1 MAYLAGRMLVSVEAG
16 APNNGRSADTTAR
29 VKYATVR
36 GRRHPYVS
44 AQAVRR
50 WIRDGM
56 VRQGVPASPVT
67 RVGKA
72 QQRAQKANTDADP
85 ITYPDD
91 DLFGYMRAGAKK
103 DDDATTLRDSPFML
117 GTLLSVTPAHPT
129 EDFGVMAR
137 GVSEPVLHGH
147 EFYSADLAAPFLLDL
162 PRIGTFTLPNAHGV
176 GRPNYL
182 SQEAALQVARAA
194 ALGAGAESFRGQDS
208 VRLPVAERR
217 RRAALLLESIAHLH
231 GGAKQAL
238 HYGDRV
244 PHVIVLVPFHGGVN
258 PLTHVITGDEEG
270 LRIRGDVLRGE
281 LEAWAGEWEAPV
293 RIGWRPGFRD
303 DLRERF
309 EKECAAE
316 IADRTV
322 VIGHPRTI
330 LLELAAEMRDG
341 TTLDHWFEDPVREPV
356 REPVR

>member
-16 APNNGRSADTTAR
+16 APNNGKGEDTTAR

-56 VRQGVPASPVT
+56 AERGAPASPVT

-72 QQRAQKANTDADP
+72 QNRAQKANTDADP
-85 ITYPDD
+85 ITYADD

-103 DDDATTLRDSPFML
+103 DDAATTLRDSPFML
-117 GTLLSVTPAHPT
+117 GTLMSVAPVHPT
-129 EDFGVMAR
+129 EDFGVMSR

-147 EFYSADLAAPFLLDL
+147 EFYTADLAAPFLLDL
-162 PRIGTFTLPNAHGV
+162 PRIGTFTLPNSNGV

-182 SQEAALQVARAA
+182 TQEQALQVAQAA
-194 ALGAGAESFRGQDS
+194 ALGAGTEMFRGQGA
-208 VRLPVAERR
+208 VRLPVEERR
-217 RRAALLLESIAHLH
+217 HRAALLLEAIAHLS

-244 PHVIVLVPFHGGVN
+244 PSLIVMVPFKGGVN
-258 PLTHVITGDEEG
+258 PLAHVITGDEDG
-270 LRIRGDVLRGE
+270 LVVRGDVLRKE
-281 LEAWAGEWEAPV
+281 LSAWNGEWVSPV
-293 RIGWRPGFRD
+293 RVGWRPGFRD
-303 DLRERF
+303 DLRDDF
-309 EKECAAE
+309 EKVCAQE
-316 IADRTV
+316 IADGTV
-322 VIGHPRTI
+322 VVDHPRTI
-330 LLELAAEMRDG
+330 LLSLASEMREGAWDAWFDDAAE
-341 TTLDHWFEDPVREPV
+341 
-356 REPVR
+356 